1 MMLASVYGAG
11 RVEGKR
17 WGWNDEVDGE
27 EGGFSEVE
35 TGG

>member
-1 MMLASVYGAG
+1 MERG
-11 RVEGKR
+11 RQKENGGVR
-17 WGWNDEVDGE
+17 NDEADGE

>member
-1 MMLASVYGAG
+1 MMLANVHGAG
-11 RVEGKR
+11 RAERKW
-17 WGWNDEVDGE
+17 WGSNDEADGE